1 MTASS
6 GLIST
11 VHDYAQFDLALLN
24 RIVVRPD
31 TLAEAWRPPTD
42 LAGRP
47 LPHGLGWFV
56 QQYGGD
62 QVVWQFG
69 TGDSGSSSI
78 VITLPARGVSL
89 IMAANSTGLV
99 KSFALE
105 KGDVTTSPFARIFLV
120 AATRSVRRLVR
131 VGLVGMLLALVPA
144 TARAE
149 WQLKPFGGITFGGD
163 TTFVNLDQEAGKPKL
178 NLGVSGLWQ
187 GEIFGLE
194 GDVATTAGFFSG
206 DEKLILKSH
215 VATVTGNLVVAMPKR
230 IAQGRIAACTAFSD
244 SE

>member
-1 MTASS
+1 
-6 GLIST
+6 
-11 VHDYAQFDLALLN
+11 
-24 RIVVRPD
+24 
-31 TLAEAWRPPTD
+31 
-42 LAGRP
+42 
-47 LPHGLGWFV
+47 
-56 QQYGGD
+56 
-62 QVVWQFG
+62 
-69 TGDSGSSSI
+69 
-78 VITLPARGVSL
+78 
-89 IMAANSTGLV
+89 
-99 KSFALE
+99 
-105 KGDVTTSPFARIFLV
+105 
-120 AATRSVRRLVR
+120 
-131 VGLVGMLLALVPA
+131 MLLALVPA

-230 IAQGRIAACTAFSD
+230 IAQYGLRPYGVFGFGMMDVGLYDNLAALPISSVLAAWDVGGGATGFLSD
-244 SE
+244 FVGLNWELRYFKSMSGKPISGQSVETEQLSFWRATMGISLRL

>member
-1 MTASS
+1 M
-6 GLIST
+6 
-11 VHDYAQFDLALLN
+11 
-24 RIVVRPD
+24 
-31 TLAEAWRPPTD
+31 
-42 LAGRP
+42 
-47 LPHGLGWFV
+47 
-56 QQYGGD
+56 
-62 QVVWQFG
+62 
-69 TGDSGSSSI
+69 
-78 VITLPARGVSL
+78 
-89 IMAANSTGLV
+89 
-99 KSFALE
+99 
-105 KGDVTTSPFARIFLV
+105 
-120 AATRSVRRLVR
+120 RRLVR
-131 VGLVGMLLALVPA
+131 VGLVGVLLALVPA

-230 IAQGRIAACTAFSD
+230 IAQYGLRPYGVFGFGMMDVGLYDNLAALPISSVLAAWDVGGGATGFLSD
-244 SE
+244 LVGLNWELRYFKSMSGKPISGQSVETEQLSFWRATMGISLRL